1 MAELDTKTPFTEEIN
16 DLNSLFRSHQNFS
29 LRALQELK
37 RAERYSEFVSLILID
52 LEKGL
57 EVLSKK
63 KKQAFLSYDW
73 EKDLYDLVKKEIRQ
87 TDIISGFENKK
98 MALLLTETSQD
109 GAKALANRLMDE
121 ILLHL
126 AAERKKLLDPRSLM
140 KIVSFP
146 DKEKG
151 KEKFLSVVET
161 LRVSK

>member
-1 MAELDTKTPFTEEIN
+1 MKKRRKKGENMAELNFKTPFTEETN

-57 EVLSKK
+57 PNLSQKNKQVLL
-63 KKQAFLSYDW
+63 AYDW
-73 EKDLYDLVKKEIRQ
+73 EKDLYDLVKKEVRQ
-87 TDIISGFENKK
+87 TDVISGFENKK

-109 GAKALANRLMDE
+109 GAKALAKRLADE

-146 DKEKG
+146 DKE
-151 KEKFLSVVET
+151 
-161 LRVSK
+161 